1 MDEAGDGPSTKTMN
15 DEPPSTCV
23 HCDVTLMAGDWAAKL
38 PDAGSIAERAAV
50 AALSTVSEAT
60 RPTAPVE
67 LSLVLADDATVQA
80 LNRDYRG
87 KDRPTNVLSFPA
99 WAGDDLSI
107 PGEPVAL
114 GDVVLALETVLAEAA
129 AHGKPPADHLAHL
142 TVHGVLHLLGHDHE
156 AEAEA
161 AEMEALEVR
170 ILAGLGIPDPY
181 AAEAKAAGGAA

>member
-1 MDEAGDGPSTKTMN
+1 MS
-15 DEPPSTCV
+15 DEPPSTRV
-23 HCDVTLMAGDWAAKL
+23 HCDVTLMAGDWAARL
-38 PDAGSIAERAAV
+38 PDAESIAERAAV
-50 AALSTVSEAT
+50 AALSAVPEAT

-67 LSLVLADDATVQA
+67 LSLVLADDATVQV

-99 WAGDDLSI
+99 ADEGTPAI

-142 TVHGVLHLLGHDHE
+142 TVHGVLHLLGHDHQTE
-156 AEAEA
+156 VEA

-170 ILAGLGIPDPY
+170 VLAGLGIPDPY